1 MQSAQSYID
10 GIESG
15 NYQTTSADPGLW
27 LMRAA
32 SNGVAPR
39 NNFMLEFLL
48 LPIGFL
54 GQAGFRLWADYVLR
68 KKRAD
73 K

>member
-1 MQSAQSYID
+1 
-10 GIESG
+10 
-15 NYQTTSADPGLW
+15 
-27 LMRAA
+27 MRAA

-68 KKRAD
+68 KKRAA